1 MPGQLYAFERPDRFV
16 AGTVGE
22 PGQRTFYLQAT
33 GSGRTVSVA
42 LEKIQVAAL
51 AERLVELLEEARRR
65 LGADVGP
72 DEVGEVDAAPLET
85 PIEQEFRVGT
95 LALAWDAQ
103 NSIVIVEATAAPPED
118 DAEVSADELSTLRVQ
133 LTPAE
138 TRAFVA
144 RAVRVVAAGRPA
156 CPLCSLPLE
165 PAGHVCPR
173 HNGYRR

>member
-1 MPGQLYAFERPDRFV
+1 MPGQLHAFDRPDRFV

-22 PGQRTFYLQAT
+22 PGERTFYLQVT
-33 GSGRTVSVA
+33 GAGRTVSVS

-51 AERLVELLEEARRR
+51 AERLVDLLEEARRR

-72 DEVGEVDAAPLET
+72 DEVPEVDAEPLQT
-85 PIEQEFRVGT
+85 PIEEEFRVGT

-103 NSIVIVEATAAPPED
+103 NSTVIVEATAVPPDGAEEVPPE
-118 DAEVSADELSTLRVQ
+118 ELDTLRVQ
-133 LTPAE
+133 LSPVE

-144 RAVRVVAAGRPA
+144 RAVRVVAAGRPP

-165 PAGHVCPR
+165 PGGHICPR